1 MGKET
6 RNKYHNED
14 ETIAQRPTKQKYII
28 KNMHLNAL
36 EIFVVQCTQSQLNSA
51 SFGTKSNHLKV
62 TRHYMKLKLKM
73 QIKKINLFSVGS
85 LKFQI
90 GNSDKF

>member
-1 MGKET
+1 MGKKT

-36 EIFVVQCTQSQLNSA
+36 EIAPFFVVQCTHSQLNSA

-62 TRHYMKLKLKM
+62 TRHYM
-73 QIKKINLFSVGS
+73 N
-85 LKFQI
+85 
-90 GNSDKF
+90 